1 MRLCCDKVLCLTQF
15 KPIKIV
21 GIWEKEKWYL
31 KNIDKT
37 NKIIHIVMC
46 VLNLG
51 SIFYALMVC
60 SIGTPLYGFFRRLS
74 SAFGMP
80 LLFMRLAYL
89 QYIIFGL
96 LAIFT
101 IIKYIAFA
109 KNKEIA
115 KKNILIDGVLWL
127 ITVFELIYLE
137 NAFKSILWF

>member
-1 MRLCCDKVLCLTQF
+1 MKR
-15 KPIKIV
+15 
-21 GIWEKEKWYL
+21 
-31 KNIDKT
+31 IDKT

-60 SIGTPLYGFFRRLS
+60 SIGKPLYGFFRRLS
-74 SAFGMP
+74 LAFGMP
-80 LLFMRLAYL
+80 LLFMRIAYL

-137 NAFKSILWF
+137 NAFQSILWF

>member
-1 MRLCCDKVLCLTQF
+1 MK
-15 KPIKIV
+15 KID
-21 GIWEKEKWYL
+21 
-31 KNIDKT
+31 NT
-37 NKIIHIVMC
+37 NKIIHIIMC

-60 SIGTPLYGFFRRLS
+60 SIGTPLYGFFSRLS
-74 SAFGMP
+74 LAFGMP

-89 QYIIFGL
+89 QYIIFGV

-101 IIKYIAFA
+101 IIKYIVFA

-115 KKNILIDGVLWL
+115 KKNIWIDGVLWL